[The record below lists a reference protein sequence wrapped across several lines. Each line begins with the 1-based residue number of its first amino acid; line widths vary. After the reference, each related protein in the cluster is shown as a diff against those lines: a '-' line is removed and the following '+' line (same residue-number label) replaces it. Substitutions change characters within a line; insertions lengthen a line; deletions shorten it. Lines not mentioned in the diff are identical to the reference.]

1 MDNNSPIYREKYLK
15 YKNKYL
21 ELKSL
26 EKNQKAGMF
35 SSILS
40 TISSAS
46 SSAAASLA
54 KATGTDPQSYY
65 NTSVMNLF
73 KVQTTDVHT
82 YGTGLVKGLLSAQQ
96 IKVTKPV
103 YDMLAHG
110 ITGHGPVAKAIKGIT
125 GTHDSKGQ
133 IKNVNVLSPEDKLKE
148 ILRKELKTDNVMS
161 YAKPLLLQGLAKV
174 HTSVMSQVNTI
185 EVKTENRQVNATSIK
200 NLNDQI
206 VVETLCNKMGLAVS
220 ACDKKK
226 IDAAKHAFKE
236 LDTINKTKLANTKS
250 AEIFAK
256 TRDNAQKA
264 MDDFATSLYKNIDP
278 SASVPKSNV
287 TSKELMSYVS
297 KNEINSSHRLR
308 EKLNLSSSNDLLTK
322 ESLIKDF
329 SNPAYHTPTD
339 VKHQSKSQPASPK
352 AAVDVPEDAPKV
364 SEVAEVAEDAPEVA
378 EVAEDA
384 PEVADVAEDAL
395 DVAELI

>member
-378 EVAEDA
+378 
-384 PEVADVAEDAL
+384 DVAEDAL